1 MSALQKLAVF
11 VVGFAVAFYFYSTS
25 DKFEPEM
32 LNGKRVI
39 VTGASSGIGEQM
51 AYHLAQMKSHVFIT
65 ARREERLKQVVA
77 KCLELGA
84 ASAHYVAG
92 SMDDMAFAEH
102 VVAEAWKTFGGL
114 DMLILNHIG
123 NTSFGYF
130 DGNVDHI
137 RKLMEINFLSYA
149 TMTVAALPMLKE
161 SGGNIVVV
169 SSLAG
174 KVPTPFTA
182 AYSATK
188 FALDG
193 FFGTLRHELIL
204 QNFNVSVTLCVISFI
219 DTDTAVRVVSKVIR
233 QPPAP
238 KQECALEIIKGGIL
252 RKREV
257 YYAYEA
263 TKIPLLI
270 RDWAPEYLDSLI
282 RMNYNIEN
290 IKNPE

>member
-102 VVAEAWKTFGGL
+102 VVAEAWKTF
-114 DMLILNHIG
+114 
-123 NTSFGYF
+123 
-130 DGNVDHI
+130 
-137 RKLMEINFLSYA
+137 
-149 TMTVAALPMLKE
+149 
-161 SGGNIVVV
+161 
-169 SSLAG
+169 G